1 MENHRENGTHCI
13 KNIIFGMLHYKLNQN
28 ENPTTPIPLTKLSNI
43 IFQTLKTRERENK
56 KSHKK
61 I

>member
-1 MENHRENGTHCI
+1 MENYRENGTHCI

-43 IFQTLKTRERENK
+43 IFQTLKTREREQ
-56 KSHKK
+56 K
-61 I
+61 IA